1 MVAESPWELVSAL
14 VPPPESPASTPPWLG
29 GPAAAP
35 TPPHSAPRGVPEG
48 ARGGG
53 GPAERCPHT
62 LQRRPPPLTRASQS
76 GFGPPCPRWKGQGQ
90 SAVGVGRRRYQ
101 ERPPHIATPG
111 EDEARGAPSHG
122 PTLGPSCWRLLP
134 AGRGAPPRPTGVPR
148 PWALPVLSL
157 RTAEPRACGGSPS
170 GPSLLGPPPPGSLLR
185 SLPTW
190 NASL

>member
-1 MVAESPWELVSAL
+1 MAESPWELVSAL

-90 SAVGVGRRRYQ
+90 SAVGVGRRRDR

-111 EDEARGAPSHG
+111 EDGARGAPSCG

-157 RTAEPRACGGSPS
+157 RTAELRACGGSPS